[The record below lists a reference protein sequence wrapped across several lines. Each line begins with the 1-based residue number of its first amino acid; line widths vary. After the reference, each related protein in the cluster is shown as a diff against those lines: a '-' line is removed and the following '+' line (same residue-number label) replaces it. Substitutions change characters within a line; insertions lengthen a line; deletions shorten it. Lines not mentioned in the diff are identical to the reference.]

1 MPTSEYKEEQ
11 ICPFT
16 PFITGTQRSYTCIKD
31 TPFKVDG
38 KTIRGCKLWDKETK
52 DCGLKR

>member
-1 MPTSEYKEEQ
+1 MEKKPDL

-16 PFITGTQRSYTCIKD
+16 PFISNSQRSYTC
-31 TPFKVDG
+31 V
-38 KTIRGCKLWDKETK
+38 RELCKLWDKKRK